1 MADDLNAPDDI
12 EAPEADW
19 LEQHQEVP
27 TPEEPAPPTD
37 DDAELA
43 PTDERER

>member
-1 MADDLNAPDDI
+1 MADDVNAPDDL

-19 LEQHQEVP
+19 LEQQQEVSD
-27 TPEEPAPPTD
+27 PEEPAAPID
-37 DDAELA
+37 DDAELT